1 MSKVQKIIVIDDEKN
16 VRRIVADFLKNEGYV
31 VFEGKSG
38 EEAVDLI
45 MEHKDADLMLL
56 DIRMPV
62 MDGYETIKEIRLFS
76 DVPVIFLTALTESY
90 DEVKGLDLG
99 ADDYVV
105 KPFSY
110 NVLLARVRATI
121 RKNTKKQ
128 TSIFSY
134 EKFVLNY
141 EERRLMLG
149 GEDMKLTQKEY
160 EILEILVNNKGRIV
174 DRIDLLEKVWGYD
187 YEGDT
192 ATLNTHVKT
201 LRVKMGQYSN
211 LIQTIRGVGYRFDTN

>member
-16 VRRIVADFLKNEGYV
+16 VRRIVADFLKNEGFV
-31 VFEGKSG
+31 IFEGKSG

-128 TSIFSY
+128 VTIFSH
-134 EKFVLNY
+134 KNFILSY
-141 EERRLMLG
+141 EERRLMVG
-149 GEDMKLTQKEY
+149 GEDRKLTQKEY
-160 EILEILVNNKGRIV
+160 EILEILVNNKGRII

-201 LRVKMGQYSN
+201 LRVKMGDYSN
-211 LIQTIRGVGYRFDTN
+211 LIQTIRGLGYRFDTN